1 MDAAIY
7 DGSPLAEYLEGS
19 GEAPHSPAG
28 LSNAGAQETAS
39 PTSFAPRG
47 PPSLSGARFRNV
59 LTKPLHTSLHKR
71 TQTWDQ
77 VQDVCSSAIKT
88 GITRGE
94 NDRFLDQLRYLI
106 IASQLLVEQS
116 IVARRKATPSWTGNG
131 PRQSNAGIVTFSVN
145 GVVLTAASSFVIAW
159 ALSKV
164 RASTARSVVL
174 QCLSSGLILLLL
186 GGLLLVLRSYAW
198 RHRSKRIRREV
209 VNDVS
214 ALIAESQCFDN
225 AIAAGVT
232 FVQEI
237 EVVARGYE
245 INRVLPP
252 ISRLEDSVAQLRCSS
267 LRQAL
272 TGALANLKDRLIAAH
287 QALSTF
293 AIIDDVERYYGIYD
307 ISASEIRDVLAIRSP
322 GPEEQCGTLKHL
334 RYLLRQIFV
343 ARQVLLCDLLAISPQ
358 LENND
363 TQKWYAIAA
372 ELEHTVQLLQRSSE
386 TCCTALARETERD
399 WTSELQSQTSEQKA
413 PTTALLCPTTP
424 GRDQAKAQMRRL
436 DAMSYGVRSL
446 NAKMHLLRDEARTL
460 AAGTNDSCEL
470 TSALAKHYEAIG
482 TELGSLLAEWERGRI
497 TMLAPAERL
506 DLSHSRSSSG
516 IRSPMSPAPSLGGLT
531 AVDGSPADALRALN
545 GDHTYRDSQE
555 SCGTDEEVFEAVAM
569 PRKPMSMTRDEK
581 IAKMQE
587 DRRKRATFHEQSNT
601 NTHMLREL
609 ETVIKHRPRG
619 RTTSRITS
627 V

>member
-7 DGSPLAEYLEGS
+7 DESPHAEYLEGS
-19 GEAPHSPAG
+19 GEAPQSSAV
-28 LSNAGAQETAS
+28 LSNAGAEETAS
-39 PTSFAPRG
+39 PTSFAPRRL
-47 PPSLSGARFRNV
+47 PSLSGSRFPNA
-59 LTKPLHTSLHKR
+59 LTKPLHVSLHKR

-94 NDRFLDQLRYLI
+94 NNRFLDQLRYLI

-116 IVARRKATPSWTGNG
+116 RPTRRKATPSWPGDE
-131 PRQSNAGIVTFSVN
+131 PRQSNAEIVTFSVN

-159 ALSKV
+159 ALSET
-164 RASTARSVVL
+164 RASTSHSLFL

-186 GGLLLVLRSYAW
+186 AGLLLVLRSYAW
-198 RHRSKRIRREV
+198 RHRSKRIRQEV

-214 ALIAESQCFDN
+214 ALIAEAQSFDD
-225 AIAAGVT
+225 AVAAGVT

-252 ISRLEDSVAQLRCSS
+252 ISRLEDNVAQPRCSS

-272 TGALANLKDRLIAAH
+272 IGALTNLNARLIGAH
-287 QALSTF
+287 QALQTF
-293 AIIDDVERYYGIYD
+293 AIIDDIERYYEIYD
-307 ISASEIRDVLAIRSP
+307 ISASEIRDVLAIKAP
-322 GPEEQCGTLKHL
+322 DLEEQCGTLKHL

-343 ARQVLLCDLLAISPQ
+343 ARQVLLCDLLAIPPQ

-363 TQKWYAIAA
+363 TQKWYTIAA
-372 ELEHTVQLLQRSSE
+372 ELEHTVKLLKRSSE
-386 TCCTALARETERD
+386 TCSTALAKETERD

-413 PTTALLCPTTP
+413 ATTSLLSPRTP
-424 GRDQAKAQMRRL
+424 GHDHAKAQMRRL
-436 DAMSYGVRSL
+436 DSMSYGVRSL
-446 NAKMHLLRDEARTL
+446 NAKMHLLRDEASTL
-460 AAGTNDSCEL
+460 AAGTDDSSEL
-470 TSALAKHYEAIG
+470 TSTLAKHYEAIG
-482 TELGSLLAEWERGRI
+482 TELRSLLAEWEKGKV
-497 TMLAPAERL
+497 TMVAPSERF
-506 DLSHSRSSSG
+506 DRFHSRSSSG
-516 IRSPMSPAPSLGGLT
+516 IRSPTSPAASLGGLT
-531 AVDGSPADALRALN
+531 AVEGSPADALMALN
-545 GDHTYRDSQE
+545 GEQTYRASQE
-555 SCGTDEEVFEAVAM
+555 SGGRDEEVFEAVAM
-569 PRKPMSMTRDEK
+569 PRKPLSMTREEK

-619 RTTSRITS
+619 RTTSRITG